1 MPLPPGFEDT
11 HYHVDDVYEVARDKV
26 REFARAVKNEHPAHH
41 DVDAAAGMGYEG
53 LVAPPTFFAI
63 FGALAQRRLL
73 EIGGLD
79 LSRVMQTDQ
88 RAEFHKPLVVGARLS
103 CEVTVDSVREMAG
116 AEIIVSKNIVTDSD
130 AEKVLTTYTTVVHRE
145 VAEGAAETEDSDIV
159 EAIRSL

>member
-1 MPLPPGFEDT
+1 MPLPPGFAET

-41 DVDAAAGMGYEG
+41 DAEAAGEMGYDG

-88 RAEFHKPLVVGARLS
+88 RAEFHKPLVVGAQLS

-116 AEIIVSKNIVTDSD
+116 AQIIVSKNVVTDAD
-130 AEKVLTTYTTVVHRE
+130 DEGVLTTYTTVVHRE
-145 VAEGAAETEDSDIV
+145 SAEGVAEDEDSEIV